1 MADSGSLLNDLL
13 ADLNLAPSASDGGE
27 DDLFALLE
35 RELASTNLDDDRPTL
50 PASSAAGIVVSHQ
63 SHVVP
68 ASDAPAAAAGGDDA
82 WSAALGSMGNFSL
95 AADFLAADSM
105 AKGAATAAPAAAEE
119 KADDIDLTQFTT
131 LEELESAGGGPPP
144 GLLGLVA
151 EADAASAPAP
161 PPGIPTAP
169 QQQPAQAPPGM
180 APPPPAPPQ
189 QQPAAPPGMAAPPPP
204 VPPAGP
210 LPPQAGP
217 LPPQMMP
224 PPGAGPTPPMPQG
237 GPVPP
242 QMMPPMP
249 PPGAGPPPMLPPMM
263 GMGHPPGPP
272 GAALP
277 PGVPPPRPAGQPGR
291 FYFNNPDPRAP
302 PVSLHAVS
310 TRSMPARDV
319 GYAVHSMIRPLQSLD
334 AYSDDYYHLSLLNL
348 AMGYAVP
355 GLAARPVGK
364 DVKAMAREMEAKFRE
379 GAAARARTFAEEKK
393 SLGTTVRS
401 NASRPKALLNTRSF
415 TRPDGGDG
423 AEDESAATTGD
434 YEAEQRRLRV
444 ALWRARV
451 AVDRGY
457 SSYLSLVELR
467 RLIGA
472 SGGDARLMSDLM
484 PDVRANVD
492 RIHRSLG
499 LSVSVG
505 DGGRKTIAVDGDGLG
520 TCLSLPKGRVL
531 AARVVEAGI
540 LPHPSACVLLSPAVR
555 EVYSSLPAGGDAASA
570 SGDGRD
576 RLLGALLLLVVTPSP
591 AVEPSVLGDCLRGIA
606 DVGESDGSG
615 SGLLTGS
622 QMRMRFLHALLSTG
636 KERLGEGSEG
646 RTAFLEDETRIM
658 KILAAAA

>member
-35 RELASTNLDDDRPTL
+35 RELASTNLDGGPDTAPGL
-50 PASSAAGIVVSHQ
+50 PAPSAAGVVVSHQ
-63 SHVVP
+63 SRSAP
-68 ASDAPAAAAGGDDA
+68 AGDAPADDA
-82 WSAALGSMGNFSL
+82 WSAALGTMGDFSL

-105 AKGAATAAPAAAEE
+105 AKSAGAGRTRPAAAKEE
-119 KADDIDLTQFTT
+119 VDLTQFTT
-131 LEELESAGGGPPP
+131 LEELESAGGPPP

-151 EADAASAPAP
+151 EADAAAP
-161 PPGIPTAP
+161 PPGMAARGA
-169 QQQPAQAPPGM
+169 AQAPPGM
-180 APPPPAPPQ
+180 APPPPAQ
-189 QQPAAPPGMAAPPPP
+189 QQPAVPPGMAAPPGGPP
-204 VPPAGP
+204 
-210 LPPQAGP
+210 PPQGGP
-217 LPPQMMP
+217 PPPQMMP
-224 PPGAGPTPPMPQG
+224 PPQG

-263 GMGHPPGPP
+263 GMGHPPGA
-272 GAALP
+272 GLP
-277 PGVPPPRPAGQPGR
+277 PGVPPRRPGGEPGR

-302 PVSLHAVS
+302 PVSLHAVA
-310 TRSMPARDV
+310 TRSMPVRDL

-355 GLAARPVGK
+355 GLAAAPVGK

-379 GAAARARTFAEEKK
+379 GAAARAKTFAEEKK

-401 NASRPKALLNTRSF
+401 NVNRPKALLNTKSF
-415 TRPDGGDG
+415 TRADDGK
-423 AEDESAATTGD
+423 EDEEAAPGD
-434 YEAEQRRLRV
+434 YEAEQKRLRV

-457 SSYLSLVELR
+457 SSYLSLIELR

-472 SGGDARLMSDLM
+472 SGGDARLMTDLM

-505 DGGRKTIAVDGDGLG
+505 DDGRKAIAVDGDGLR

-531 AARVVEAGI
+531 AARVVEGGI

-555 EVYSSLPAGGDAASA
+555 EVYSSPPDGGDAASA

-576 RLLGALLLLVVTPSP
+576 RLLGALLLLVVAPSP
-591 AVEPSVLGDCLRGIA
+591 AVEPAVLGDCLRGIA
-606 DVGESDGSG
+606 DVGEADGG
-615 SGLLTGS
+615 GTGLLTGS

-636 KERLGEGSEG
+636 KERMGEGSEG
-646 RTAFLEDETRIM
+646 RKAFLEDETRIM
-658 KILAAAA
+658 RILAAAA

>member
-13 ADLNLAPSASDGGE
+13 ADLNLAPTGSDGGE

-35 RELASTNLDDDRPTL
+35 RELASTNLGDDQAEPGSTL

-63 SHVVP
+63 SHV
-68 ASDAPAAAAGGDDA
+68 APHADGGSDDA
-82 WSAALGSMGNFSL
+82 WSAALSSMGNFSL

-105 AKGAATAAPAAAEE
+105 AKTTAVPIAEE
-119 KADDIDLTQFTT
+119 KEEDAIDLTQFTT
-131 LEELESAGGGPPP
+131 LEELESAGGPPP
-144 GLLGLVA
+144 GLLGLLGTAQATPPAKPDVVA
-151 EADAASAPAP
+151 PV
-161 PPGIPTAP
+161 PPGIAA
-169 QQQPAQAPPGM
+169 QQPSGM
-180 APPPPAPPQ
+180 APPPA
-189 QQPAAPPGMAAPPPP
+189 QPATGGAMPPGMAAPPQPM
-204 VPPAGP
+204 
-210 LPPQAGP
+210 PPQ
-217 LPPQMMP
+217 LMP
-224 PPGAGPTPPMPQG
+224 PPGAGPPPPMG

-249 PPGAGPPPMLPPMM
+249 PPGAGPMPPMLPPMM
-263 GMGHPPGPP
+263 GMGPTPPG
-272 GAALP
+272 GLP
-277 PGVPPPRPAGQPGR
+277 PGVPPVRPGGEPGR
-291 FYFNNPDPRAP
+291 FYFNNPHPNAP
-302 PVSLHAVS
+302 PVSLHAVA
-310 TRSMPARDV
+310 TKSMPVRDL

-355 GLAARPVGK
+355 GLAAAPVGK
-364 DVKAMAREMEAKFRE
+364 DVKAMAKEMEAKFLE
-379 GAAARARTFAEEKK
+379 SAATRAKTFAEEKK

-401 NASRPKALLNTRSF
+401 NVNRPKALLNTRSF
-415 TRPDGGDG
+415 ARPDDDDEDKDDG
-423 AEDESAATTGD
+423 KAASD
-434 YEAEQRRLRV
+434 YEAEQKRLRI

-451 AVDRGY
+451 AIDRGY

-505 DGGRKTIAVDGDGLG
+505 DKGRKSIVADGDGLA

-531 AARVVEAGI
+531 AARVVEGGI

-555 EVYSSLPAGGDAASA
+555 EVYSSPVDGDATAAAA

-591 AVEPSVLGDCLRGIA
+591 AVEPAVLCDCLKGIA
-606 DVGESDGSG
+606 DVGEVDGG
-615 SGLLTGS
+615 NGLLTGS

-636 KERLGEGSEG
+636 KERMVEGAEG
-646 RTAFLEDETRIM
+646 REAFLEDETRIM
-658 KILAAAA
+658 RILAAA